1 MITKTRQQGNSIMLT
16 VPKEFDVPNGVE
28 VEAKLVENG
37 IFYEFVE
44 PKKEFFDFSEDILS
58 DIISEGYS
66 KQDILKE
73 FKNRKSKLTSAFR
86 SIAEET
92 VANSKPMT
100 KEELATEIGL

>member
-1 MITKTRQQGNSIMLT
+1 M
-16 VPKEFDVPNGVE
+16 
-28 VEAKLVENG
+28 
-37 IFYEFVE
+37 
-44 PKKEFFDFSEDILS
+44 S

-86 SIAEET
+86 SIAEDT